1 MVPSMENEHPRFTSG
16 TFAVLQLSLEKDHD
30 GQSSQRTRPCG
41 VFATVEEA
49 FVSARLFAGRE
60 WARLQRVALAKPS
73 APPLEIIDTEWGY
86 DLRQGHAVLAR
97 VWVHERQTVESA

>member
-1 MVPSMENEHPRFTSG
+1 MDDHHPKFTSG
-16 TFAVLQLSLEKDHD
+16 TFAVLQLSLEMNED
-30 GQSSQRTRPCG
+30 GQASQKTRPCG

-60 WARLQRVALAKPS
+60 WARLQRAALENPS
-73 APPLEIIDTEWGY
+73 SPPLEIVDTEWGY
-86 DLRQGHAVLAR
+86 DLRQGHAILAR

>member
-1 MVPSMENEHPRFTSG
+1 MVREMENNHPKFTSG
-16 TFAVLQLSLEKDHD
+16 AFAVLQLSLETDQE
-30 GQSSQRTRPCG
+30 GQSSHRTKPCG

-60 WARLQRVALAKPS
+60 WARLQRVALENPS
-73 APPLEIIDTEWGY
+73 SPPLEIIDTEWGY
-86 DLRQGHAVLAR
+86 DLRQGHAILGR